1 MKYVIALALSIV
13 VTSSHFIISIT
24 PGQMFAKKL
33 ISEYRV
39 YKSTNKDNKSYPL
52 YSSYRFSAKR
62 FAATCLLTGKEISHT
77 FWGIYIYQFRDFFD
91 DYFRRLKAA
100 FWGSREEEEPAILF
114 TEEGKEELHEKVSAW
129 MAKRYPNI
137 FFSGNENSSSGGDG
151 KGKQKEDIVQENGF
165 DVRKFCKEVAKSLE
179 IEYATTEG
187 QYKSFDSLMENY
199 CRQYNFANNQ
209 ISRAC

>member
-39 YKSTNKDNKSYPL
+39 YKSANKDNKTYRL

-77 FWGIYIYQFRDFFD
+77 FWGIYIYQFR
-91 DYFRRLKAA
+91 RLKAA
-100 FWGSREEEEPAILF
+100 FWGSREEKELATLF
-114 TEEGKEELHEKVSAW
+114 TKEGKEELHEKVGAW
-129 MAKRYPNI
+129 MAKKYPNI
-137 FFSGNENSSSGGDG
+137 FFSSDENSSSGADG
-151 KGKQKEDIVQENGF
+151 KGKQKEDAEQEYSSAK
-165 DVRKFCKEVAKSLE
+165 VRRLCKEAAEALE
-179 IEYATTEG
+179 VEYATADG